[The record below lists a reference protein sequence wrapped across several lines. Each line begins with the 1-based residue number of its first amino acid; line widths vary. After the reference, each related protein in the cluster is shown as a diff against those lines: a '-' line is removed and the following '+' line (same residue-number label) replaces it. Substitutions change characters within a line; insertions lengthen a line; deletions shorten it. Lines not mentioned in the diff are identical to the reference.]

1 LFLLSKSQSAAGRN
15 VKSIAAIVFAPD
27 RTCHY
32 LPAQMIP
39 LRDFPVLCVALALLV
54 GRGVLAQEPPAENRY
69 DILGKMLAP
78 IASVLLVGG
87 KSGDQ
92 ALSMRLEVRE
102 VTGRLPKEF
111 SGATLEAAVQFPDKV
126 RLSAPVL
133 GENVIVCRNG
143 PIVWAIPGEK
153 VEFLL
158 AQFKDK
164 LPAPTSKANT
174 PLFLPITAQQAIF
187 LPAVFTLDDGK
198 AFEDVNGVACRV
210 ISGGLMPELAKA
222 TKADDFRATIWVA
235 AGHVPRQIR
244 VERKDFSITV
254 GIEDLTYSPALPP
267 AMWLPPSGST
277 DIFKTNASVLEQVL
291 FVVMN
296 SIQAPARGE

>member
-1 LFLLSKSQSAAGRN
+1 ML
-15 VKSIAAIVFAPD
+15 AIGSSS
-27 RTCHY
+27 
-32 LPAQMIP
+32 M
-39 LRDFPVLCVALALLV
+39 
-54 GRGVLAQEPPAENRY
+54 AQEAPSENRY
-69 DILGKMLAP
+69 DILGKMLSP
-78 IASVLLVGG
+78 VASVLLAGG
-87 KSGDQ
+87 KSQNQ
-92 ALSMRLEVRE
+92 AVSMRLVVRE

-133 GENVIVCRNG
+133 GETVIVCRNG

-158 AQFKDK
+158 SQFKDK

-174 PLFLPITAQQAIF
+174 PLFLPLTAQQAVF

-198 AFEDVNGVACRV
+198 SFDDIDGESCRV

-235 AGHVPRQIR
+235 AGYVPRQIR
-244 VERKDFSITV
+244 VERKDFSMTV
-254 GIEDLTYSPALPP
+254 RIEDLVFSPSLPP
-267 AMWLPPSGST
+267 ALWVPPPGST

-296 SIQAPARGE
+296 SIQAPTAEQ